1 MITSQYLIEE
11 NLRVTTFEAPVI
23 SARYKKRGIT
33 RFKFEPKDSS
43 KHETE
48 RNALEESRES

>member
-1 MITSQYLIEE
+1 MITSHYLIEE

-33 RFKFEPKDSS
+33 RFKFEPEDSS